1 MRLFGKKTV
10 SEQFIKELKK
20 KIGIYVYL
28 FVILFSLGK
37 KNEVLFKDYV
47 KQFNNKNFYFDTES
61 EAFMRYLSKVEKE
74 ICIEKTNNCIE
85 VLSAKLERG
94 EFMCKLDPK
103 DLRESINCILEEN
116 KIKNKDYLNKNNAY
130 YSDIYNDTQ
139 SFIIS
144 KLRSY

>member
-47 KQFNNKNFYFDTES
+47 KQFNNKNFYLNNES
-61 EAFMRYLSKVEKE
+61 DAFNDYLKKEVESY
-74 ICIEKTNNCIE
+74 CYFTNCMD
-85 VLSAKLERG
+85 VLTAKLERG

>member
-1 MRLFGKKTV
+1 MD
-10 SEQFIKELKK
+10 
-20 KIGIYVYL
+20 
-28 FVILFSLGK
+28 
-37 KNEVLFKDYV
+37 VL
-47 KQFNNKNFYFDTES
+47 T
-61 EAFMRYLSKVEKE
+61 
-74 ICIEKTNNCIE
+74 
-85 VLSAKLERG
+85 AKLERG